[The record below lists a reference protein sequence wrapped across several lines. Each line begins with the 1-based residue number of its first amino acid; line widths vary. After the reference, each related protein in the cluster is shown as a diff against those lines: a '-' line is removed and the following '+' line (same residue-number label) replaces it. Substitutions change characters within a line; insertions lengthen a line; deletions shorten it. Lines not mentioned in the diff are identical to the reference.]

1 MEFFREYPNNIP
13 LTEEE
18 EQLKLLSNVDAS
30 YSNGIE
36 ALIALLKDIDVE
48 HCNIGIDE
56 DGMQPNHINTISNY
70 FKKSSI
76 NPVSNI
82 LRHVRSIKQIMKFRH

>member
-1 MEFFREYPNNIP
+1 M
-13 LTEEE
+13 
-18 EQLKLLSNVDAS
+18 
-30 YSNGIE
+30 
-36 ALIALLKDIDVE
+36 IALLKDIDVE